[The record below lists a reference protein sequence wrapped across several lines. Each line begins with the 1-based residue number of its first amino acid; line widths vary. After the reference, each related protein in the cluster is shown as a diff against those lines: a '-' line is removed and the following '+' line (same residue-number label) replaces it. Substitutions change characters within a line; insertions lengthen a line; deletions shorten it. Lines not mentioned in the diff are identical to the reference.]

1 MEQAFAPRVAPT
13 AKRRRS
19 PLRWVFSLVM
29 AAFAAVQIF
38 PLFWLADY
46 SLLKSSQFFSPSIL
60 IWPNPAQWSN
70 YRIAFTAGHIPGYL
84 LNSIIV
90 AVVTIVFTVL
100 LSLMIAYALTRMK
113 WRLSSFFYTCL
124 IIGLIIPL
132 HATLLPN
139 FFIFKQFHL
148 LDSYEALILPYVAFG
163 LPFCTLIFCSFL
175 ETIPS
180 ALEEAAVLD
189 GLSVPGI
196 LIRIILPIT
205 KPAIATVSVLSF
217 LNSWNE
223 FIMALTYLSSDTY
236 KTLPFS
242 LLQFTGQYSS
252 NYAAQAAVMA
262 IIALPSVVIY
272 LLFTDQITSSISTG
286 AIKG

>member
-1 MEQAFAPRVAPT
+1 MEQAVISAARPS
-13 AKRRRS
+13 AKRGAS
-19 PLRWVFSLVM
+19 ARWLFGFVM

-38 PLFWLADY
+38 PLVWLVDY
-46 SLLKSSQFFSPSIL
+46 SLLKSSQFFGSSIL
-60 IWPNPAQWSN
+60 IWPKPAQWEN

-84 LNSIIV
+84 ANSLIV
-90 AVVTIVFTVL
+90 AVATIALTVL
-100 LSLMIAYALTRMK
+100 LSMMSAYALARMK
-113 WRLSSFFYTCL
+113 WRLSGFFYACL
-124 IIGLIIPL
+124 VVGLIIPL

-139 FFIFKQFHL
+139 FFIFKQVHL
-148 LDSYEALILPYVAFG
+148 LDSYEALVLPYVAFG

-175 ETIPS
+175 ETVPR

-189 GLSVPGI
+189 GLTIPGI
-196 LIRIILPIT
+196 LARIILPIIR
-205 KPAIATVSVLSF
+205 PAIATVSVFSF

-223 FIMALTYLSSDTY
+223 FIMALTYLRSETF

-262 IIALPSVVIY
+262 VIAIPSVIVY
-272 LLFTDQITSSISTG
+272 LLFTDQITNSIAHGS
-286 AIKG
+286 IKG